1 MKKKL
6 LTLLILLSINNAF
19 GQRFN
24 TEYSI
29 RKSVKDVPKEWQDLL
44 NPKTTRFWKEGNH
57 IPDEGFLLLAKN
69 PNNKEYAKLWLLR
82 NEIKAKYLAMIQ
94 KTVDTA
100 QKELFLEGKLVDRYY
115 QFKDKAKK
123 SKKRNFSPKISS
135 NQLEKL
141 NFYFIYSSTCPHCK
155 KLAKTLTKIPGVLPL
170 QVDNNKLLNFK
181 GLAKSSRASKET
193 LSNYAPDG
201 VVPVVVIH
209 NPKTNS
215 ATKITGNKPLDEY
228 LFASSELVKE
238 SK

>member
-1 MKKKL
+1 M
-6 LTLLILLSINNAF
+6 

-29 RKSVKDVPKEWQDLL
+29 RKSVKNVPKEWQDLL

-57 IPDEGFLLLAKN
+57 VPDEGFLLLAKN

-94 KTVDTA
+94 KTVDKA
-100 QKELFLEGKLVDRYY
+100 QRELFLEGKLVDRYY
-115 QFKDKAKK
+115 QFNNKKKKAKT
-123 SKKRNFSPKISS
+123 RRYSPKISKS
-135 NQLEKL
+135 ELKSL
-141 NFYFIYSSTCPHCK
+141 NFYFIYSSVCPHCK

-170 QVDNNKLLNFK
+170 QADNNKLLNFN
-181 GLAKSSRASKET
+181 GLSKSSRASKET

-209 NPKTNS
+209 NPKSNS
-215 ATKITGNKPLDEY
+215 ATKIIGNKPLEEY
-228 LFASSELVKE
+228 LFASSELMKE